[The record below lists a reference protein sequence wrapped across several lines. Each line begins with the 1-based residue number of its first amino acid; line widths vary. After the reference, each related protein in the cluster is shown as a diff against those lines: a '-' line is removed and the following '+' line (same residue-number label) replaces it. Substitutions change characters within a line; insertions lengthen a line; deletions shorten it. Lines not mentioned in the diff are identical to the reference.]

1 MRNSDDS
8 MIDTFRSGLFLLL
21 LTLSQALA
29 AAEPACP
36 VAPALP
42 TPEEIQV
49 AMRDARDHGFLWR
62 ISKDG
67 RTSYLYGTIHVARF
81 EWMFPG
87 PKVMQALNATDTV
100 ALELDLMDADIRI
113 RMLKGMATSGGATLP
128 APLQQR
134 MRKQAAAAC
143 VPYESITG
151 LSPEMQI
158 TMLTVAAGRSE
169 GLEASYAIDA
179 VLAGIGH
186 GAGKYMVSLETPEA
200 QLAMLKMGD
209 AQDTFT
215 FVQDGLVDMESG
227 HAGALLKRIA
237 SVWADSDHA
246 ELARYGEWCD
256 CMNSDTEREMM
267 RRLLDGR
274 NPNLAGRIDVLHKSG
289 RNVFAAVGSLHMF
302 GQNSL
307 PALMAKRGYRV
318 ERVDLR

>member
-1 MRNSDDS
+1 

-21 LTLSQALA
+21 LVLSQALA

-36 VAPALP
+36 AAPALP
-42 TPEEIQV
+42 TPEEMQV

-67 RTSYLYGTIHVARF
+67 RSSYLYGTIHIARF

-100 ALELDLMDADIRI
+100 ALELDLMDADIRS

-128 APLQQR
+128 AALQQR
-134 MRKQAAAAC
+134 MRRQAAAVC
-143 VPYESITG
+143 VSYDSIAG
-151 LSPEMQI
+151 LSPEMQV
-158 TMLTVAAGRSE
+158 TMLTVTAGRSE

-186 GAGKYMVSLETPEA
+186 GAGKHTVSLETPEA

-209 AQDTFT
+209 TQETID
-215 FVQDGLVDMESG
+215 FVQDSLTDMESG
-227 HAGALLKRIA
+227 HAGVLLKRIA
-237 SVWADSDHA
+237 KVWADSDHA

-267 RRLLDGR
+267 KRLLDGR
-274 NPNLAGRIDVLHKSG
+274 NPNLAGRIDALHKSG

-307 PALMAKRGYRV
+307 PALMKQRGYRV
-318 ERVDLR
+318 ERVDLK